1 MIEFL
6 AANLP
11 IVICFLVGVA
21 LLVAEVFMPGFGI
34 AGISGIVLEIISIV
48 LTYLKYGGLA
58 SLGLTVVILAVIG
71 ISISVSLR
79 SATRGRL
86 SKSPIILHQAE
97 TSAEGYNA
105 TTDMEVFLGK
115 EGQTVTVL
123 RPTGMAEFDGVK
135 LNVVSDGEYIPKGTP
150 VRVDRVEGVRVVV
163 RRQPAPAQPTAPAAQ
178 A

>member
-135 LNVVSDGEYIPKGTP
+135 LNVVSDGEYIPKGTH

-163 RRQPAPAQPTAPAAQ
+163 RRQPVPAQPTAQ